1 MANIALDIKANTQK
15 ALGEFKKLSRELDN
29 KFLVQGLKLDVVKNA
44 FTQINREFENA
55 VGTQGLRAA
64 ESSGQLQRSLALNLT
79 TFKRFGRETA
89 EVVSKDVLN
98 SLQQL
103 RAEGTITGKVLQD
116 SLSIASFLD
125 FDAAGPE
132 LQRKLRE
139 GTNTIAK
146 FVQQTSD
153 LFGGSEGQLIQRALT
168 GEISVDQF
176 FKVSTGQG
184 GATNK
189 FRDVFRKYQDA
200 LKNADPTIRTQGI
213 LAAIQE
219 IQSDPAYR
227 NTFRSIKPIES
238 VFREI
243 SGLFSEKGLFGA
255 LRPVGDQ
262 IRNFD
267 NQNVDRNLLQV
278 TGKLLRTIFDREEG
292 VFAKLNKALQ
302 RAFGNFDVLEPI
314 LAGVTFLTEI
324 FEKLGNFFESSEFRS
339 FLNIFDGLV
348 EGLKSIFSG
357 GGLDLSAGSINKF
370 IDGVFEAIRG
380 LINKVAEFIR
390 GLDASA
396 IGSVLGNVLEE
407 LVKTLPSLLN
417 VIFSGL
423 GKALQV
429 VFSDG
434 RLLAGAGILGALG
447 LGRGALGVANFIA
460 NRTSDGLESGRQG
473 RARGILGVADR
484 RITAGISGFFDR
496 RRELSER
503 GRKAAID
510 FSSGDISKA
519 QKGGFT
525 GYQGAVIRKFNQI
538 IILLRRGIGVFN
550 IARPAIADQD
560 LPRRPRNP
568 AADRYMGRGSYSGPR
583 RGLDTV
589 TDPRVGDLERQV
601 NRRGRFVP
609 RGRIGRR
616 GIFGRLAGF
625 GGDILAGGLG
635 DFITGGPDFLDYG
648 EPDMDFSDRGGRLR
662 DMSPAARARY
672 NRRFGLRGRMAS
684 LGRGIGRIGGR
695 LGGGILGGL
704 TGAAILGSIF
714 GGGRAN
720 ASEIDADDSLS
731 PEEKELLRKKNR
743 ESTRQQAGAAAI
755 GMAGGA
761 LGGIIGSFFGP
772 AGTFIGG
779 ALGQQLGD
787 AIAGFVSPGILEA
800 VGKFVEDI
808 GAFFGDLWN
817 NVSGLAQGGFKNFM
831 NFFGPEGPIQSLSRF
846 VFELPGNIIDTIKE
860 GFSSAYDGLKDLGGN
875 IVNTLAGLFGGG
887 RFLGGVGSGLTLVGE
902 NGPELVNLGS
912 GAIVIPNSSLNGN
925 LYGGGGSPSSV
936 NNYVTVNVNAP
947 GADEFA
953 QQLSDAVIV
962 ELNTQFNQI
971 SAG

>member
-116 SLSIASFLD
+116 SLNLAGFLD
-125 FDAAGPE
+125 FDATGPE

-139 GTNTIAK
+139 GTTAIAK

-153 LFGGSEGQLIQRALT
+153 IFGGDEGQLIQRALT
-168 GEISVDQF
+168 GEISVDEF
-176 FKVSTGQG
+176 FRVSTGQG

-314 LAGVTFLTEI
+314 LAGVTFLTDI
-324 FEKLGNFFESSEFRS
+324 FEKLGNFFESSEFQS

-357 GGLDLSAGSINKF
+357 GSLDLSAGSINKF

-407 LVKTLPSLLN
+407 LVKTLPSLIGLI
-417 VIFSGL
+417 VSGL
-423 GKALQV
+423 GKALEV
-429 VFSDG
+429 IVSDP
-434 RLLAGAGILGALG
+434 RLGLGALG
-447 LGRGALGVANFIA
+447 LGALFAGRGVLGAAGYVLD
-460 NRTSDGLESGRQG
+460 RTRRGEERRAQG
-473 RARGILGVADR
+473 RRGGILGFFDSYLSDR
-484 RITAGISGFFDR
+484 IQGFGDR
-496 RRELSER
+496 RRD
-503 GRKAAID
+503 RKREEEKEGVD
-510 FSSGDISKA
+510 YRSGNAKLANS
-519 QKGGFT
+519 GGFT
-525 GYQGAVIRKFNQI
+525 GWQGAVIRKFNQLL
-538 IILLRRGIGVFN
+538 IILRSGIGTFPVRMPQRAMQDLGVGQPRGTRGQPLDYTDPRLPDLEAGRDPGRRG
-550 IARPAIADQD
+550 
-560 LPRRPRNP
+560 
-568 AADRYMGRGSYSGPR
+568 R
-583 RGLDTV
+583 RGL
-589 TDPRVGDLERQV
+589 RLGARA
-601 NRRGRFVP
+601 
-609 RGRIGRR
+609 
-616 GIFGRLAGF
+616 RLARMR
-625 GGDILAGGLG
+625 GGILGKLVNVGENIMESRLG
-635 DFITGGPDFLDYG
+635 DFITGGSDLDLDYG
-648 EPDMDFSDRGGRLR
+648 EPGMNFSDRRGRLANL
-662 DMSPAARARY
+662 SPAARARF

-684 LGRGIGRIGGR
+684 LGRGIGRISGR

-808 GAFFGDLWN
+808 GAFFGNLWN
-817 NVSGLAQGGFKNFM
+817 SVSGLAQGGFKNFM

-887 RFLGGVGSGLTLVGE
+887 RSLGGVGSGLTLVGE

-912 GAIVIPNSSLNGN
+912 GTIVIPNSSLNGN
-925 LYGGGGSPSSV
+925 LYGGGGSSSSV

-962 ELNTQFNQI
+962 ELNTQFDRI

>member
-168 GEISVDQF
+168 GEISVDEF
-176 FKVSTGQG
+176 FKVSTGRG

-339 FLNIFDGLV
+339 FLNIFDSFVAGV
-348 EGLKSIFSG
+348 KGIFSG
-357 GGLDLSAGSINKF
+357 GGLNFSVDSINGL
-370 IDGVFEAIRG
+370 IDGIFDAIKG
-380 LINKVAEFIR
+380 LINKVAEFIG
-390 GLDASA
+390 GLDAGA
-396 IGSVLGNVLEE
+396 IGSVLGNIIEE
-407 LVKTLPSLLN
+407 LLGTIGPLLNLAFKTLGKSLE
-417 VIFSGL
+417 VAFSNLTTGIVTSIVGALVGTSILDKLLGGVGL
-423 GKALQV
+423 RGEAGKGLRRLFGGGQGIRGFIPGQGRNRPQFDRVSGERLDGFQSAVLDYMRDIIGALTGRRPQQGDMRDRRGRV
-429 VFSDG
+429 RRYTQGRDG
-434 RLLAGAGILGALG
+434 RSIRQRAL
-447 LGRGALGVANFIA
+447 
-460 NRTSDGLESGRQG
+460 DM
-473 RARGILGVADR
+473 R
-484 RITAGISGFFDR
+484 R
-496 RRELSER
+496 
-503 GRKAAID
+503 
-510 FSSGDISKA
+510 
-519 QKGGFT
+519 
-525 GYQGAVIRKFNQI
+525 
-538 IILLRRGIGVFN
+538 LRRG
-550 IARPAIADQD
+550 
-560 LPRRPRNP
+560 
-568 AADRYMGRGSYSGPR
+568 
-583 RGLDTV
+583 
-589 TDPRVGDLERQV
+589 
-601 NRRGRFVP
+601 
-609 RGRIGRR
+609 
-616 GIFGRLAGF
+616 
-625 GGDILAGGLG
+625 GGLG
-635 DFITGGPDFLDYG
+635 SRLSRFNLLRNIPTGVPGLSS
-648 EPDMDFSDRGGRLR
+648 FSTPQGASVGRLGSDYR
-662 DMSPAARARY
+662 NSRNMFSGRRIPFSSPAGVPGLTPESIGFRAPQIPRPIP
-672 NRRFGLRGRMAS
+672 RITPPPASGGLLS
-684 LGRGIGRIGGR
+684 R
-695 LGGGILGGL
+695 LGGGLRGGLRRIPLLGTLFSGLAIASILGGP
-704 TGAAILGSIF
+704 G
-714 GGGRAN
+714 AN
-720 ASEIDADDSLS
+720 ASEMEGLS
-731 PEEKELLRKKNR
+731 PEEQR
-743 ESTRQQAGAAAI
+743 EQRRAERREKTRGVLGVIGGIAGGAAGGAALGTVIGGPIGTLIGGVIGGIVGEEAI
-755 GMAGGA
+755 KLLSDPIIDGIGSLASQLGEA
-761 LGGIIGSFFGP
+761 LGGIW
-772 AGTFIGG
+772 
-779 ALGQQLGD
+779 D
-787 AIAGFVSPGILEA
+787 
-800 VGKFVEDI
+800 
-808 GAFFGDLWN
+808 
-817 NVSGLAQGGFKNFM
+817 NVAGLAQGGFKNFM

-912 GAIVIPNSSLNGN
+912 GAIVIPNSSLSGN
-925 LYGGGGSPSSV
+925 LYGEGGSSSSV

-962 ELNTQFNQI
+962 ELNTQFDRI